1 MLPLDY
7 ACTQQFVC
15 GRIGK
20 YWLTPFRLD
29 GFGFDQVMGFD
40 NPKFPTKGAPQLI
53 GTLKTYASSQGL
65 RTSRDFREARFP
77 GPEQEMPAWRRH
89 DRIARRLGS

>member
-1 MLPLDY
+1 MHARSNL
-7 ACTQQFVC
+7 FV
-15 GRIGK
+15 GIGK

-53 GTLKTYASSQGL
+53 GTPKKYASSQGL
-65 RTSRDFREARFP
+65 ENISRFSRGTVSSA
-77 GPEQEMPAWRRH
+77 
-89 DRIARRLGS
+89 